1 MWWGLWRHYRGE
13 VERMRGSK
21 AVLVAGIIR
30 AQEGVHD
37 LDGLLGFWYSDP
49 IKGVMC
55 ALFM

>member
-1 MWWGLWRHYRGE
+1 
-13 VERMRGSK
+13 MRGSK

-30 AQEGVHD
+30 AQEGVYD